1 MKYGAP
7 QIIDIRPRP
16 EALTYHPFTDTMF
29 RSARGKIAAIK
40 LWRDMHRVAPVA
52 FNEAGEAVVPS
63 LLSAK
68 KVVETVKSI
77 IENRG
82 PFTGEAL
89 CVTCRVSEDYNIFST
104 LDGDGVDG
112 YDTLTRKQRG

>member
-1 MKYGAP
+1 MDYDAP

-16 EALTYHPFTDTMF
+16 EPLTYHAFTDTMW
-29 RSARGKIAAIK
+29 RGSKGKIAAIK

-52 FNEAGEAVVPS
+52 FGKDGKPVVPS

-68 KVVETVKSI
+68 KVVETVRSI
-77 IENRG
+77 LRDRDLYQSG
-82 PFTGEAL
+82 VV
-89 CVTCRVSEDYNIFST
+89 CVTCRVSEDYNVFST
-104 LDGDGVDG
+104 LDGDDVDG